1 MKQDAYRH
9 YLETQSNGGET
20 RPYHYSPPSKGIAD
34 ELAIN
39 CENLRI
45 DNRLSHL
52 CQHLPQNDYIEHFSG
67 FDESLM
73 DIFSRDSLDRI
84 ASRDKCWENMVPEK
98 TAAFIK
104 ENQLFGYEPFSSN
117 AFATAM

>member
-1 MKQDAYRH
+1 M
-9 YLETQSNGGET
+9 
-20 RPYHYSPPSKGIAD
+20 D

-52 CQHLPQNDYIEHFSG
+52 HQHLLQNDYIEHISG
-67 FDESLM
+67 NDESLM
-73 DIFSRDSLDRI
+73 DIFSKESLDRI
-84 ASRDKCWENMVPEK
+84 ASPDKCWENMVPEK

-104 ENQLFGYEPFSSN
+104 ENQLFGYESFSSN
-117 AFATAM
+117 AFVEAM